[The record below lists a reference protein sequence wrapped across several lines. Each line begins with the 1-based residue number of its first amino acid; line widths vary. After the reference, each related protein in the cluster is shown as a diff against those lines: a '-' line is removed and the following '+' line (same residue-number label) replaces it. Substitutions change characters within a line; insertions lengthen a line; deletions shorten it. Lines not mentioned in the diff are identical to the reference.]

1 MLRSTV
7 RPLRCRETSGAQR
20 LLLSPVV
27 LFCLVRDYW
36 LLPVRFVGGWLSNH
50 SFSTC
55 MLQKKSPVKDYFLTG
70 LFRTCFAELG
80 IYTAGIYTAEPKA
93 RSISVFS
100 SISWAFAEPVA
111 GDALS

>member
-55 MLQKKSPVKDYFLTG
+55 VLQKKSPVKDYFLTG
-70 LFRTCFAELG
+70 LFVRVL
-80 IYTAGIYTAEPKA
+80 
-93 RSISVFS
+93 RSWGFTRRGFTRRSQRRGRSAS
-100 SISWAFAEPVA
+100 SLRSR
-111 GDALS
+111 